1 MSSVEKNKKSKKSKK
16 TKKAK
21 TKAKGKADAK
31 TQAKKGDN
39 ESDVLERVMDSI
51 EMAGAS
57 LNFFDESDGDEQA
70 APVQDPEVSEQRVE
84 ALQEEAGAE
93 VSEPEAV
100 VENNPEDVDSA
111 ELEMLSDESD
121 AVTGG
126 EDDLDKATEAEVVAD
141 TDSSTDDN
149 LEVAGEDGEAIS
161 EDSDDMTD
169 AETMDMLEDDN
180 QTEFIE
186 QKQALSIIE
195 SLLFSSDRPLGLGT
209 FKQVFKGT
217 SYKTKDIK
225 NALEEL
231 QVEYADPARGV
242 SLEEI
247 NGGWQLRTK
256 VDNMEFLRKLAKARP
271 FKLSGPALE
280 VLAIIAYKQPIIKSE
295 VDEIRGVESGH
306 LVRALMEKHL
316 VNFQGKSELP
326 GKPMQYGTTRK
337 FLEIFGLRNLRE
349 LPSLDEI
356 DQLLPDGIG
365 IEEDEEKLSDV
376 TDKMAEEFSGTYSE
390 GEEELEKIEATLGD
404 IDTSSEFFEQEKQKQ
419 KEKRDRDR
427 ARDLRE
433 ALDVGE
439 EVDPKDQRWLERYD
453 AKIAEEAEAKAQA
466 EALALAEDEARAA
479 ADSEDTSADDVET
492 SDHESMAAGVNAS
505 TDELGMDAA
514 DGSMSEDEVSEPL
527 SEELSQL
534 TAQSEPLVSEDV
546 MAADEEMERLDD
558 DSDSELPD
566 SAETFDPFQ
575 DEDDESLT

>member
-1 MSSVEKNKKSKKSKK
+1 MSSVEKNKKPKKSKK
-16 TKKAK
+16 NKKAK
-21 TKAKGKADAK
+21 TKAKAEAK
-31 TQAKKGDN
+31 AKKADN
-39 ESDVLERVMDSI
+39 ESEVLERVMDSI

-57 LNFFDESDGDEQA
+57 LDFFDESDNDGESV
-70 APVQDPEVSEQRVE
+70 PVQEPETSEEIME
-84 ALQEEAGAE
+84 ALQDDGNAE
-93 VSEPEAV
+93 VSEPEV
-100 VENNPEDVDSA
+100 VAETDPEDMDSA
-111 ELEMLSDESD
+111 DPEMRDEDSD
-121 AVTGG
+121 AII
-126 EDDLDKATEAEVVAD
+126 
-141 TDSSTDDN
+141 
-149 LEVAGEDGEAIS
+149 GEDGEIQESTDAEITAEDGS
-161 EDSDDMTD
+161 SADQEAMETAAEDSDSNIEDSDDMDD
-169 AETMDMLEDDN
+169 AETMDMLEDGN

-195 SLLFSSDRPLGLGT
+195 SLLFSSDRPLGMGT

-225 NALEEL
+225 KALEEL

-256 VDNMEFLRKLAKARP
+256 VDNMDFLRKLAKARP

-365 IEEDEEKLSDV
+365 VEEDEEKLSDV
-376 TDKMAEEFSGTYSE
+376 TDKMAEEFSGNYSE

-427 ARDLRE
+427 ARDIRE

-479 ADSEDTSADDVET
+479 ADIEET
-492 SDHESMAAGVNAS
+492 STDDSAASDHDAMAAGVNAS

-514 DGSMSEDEVSEPL
+514 DDSMSDDEVTEPL

-534 TAQSEPLVSEDV
+534 TAQSEPLVSDDI
-546 MAADEEMERLDD
+546 MAADEEMEMEDEN
-558 DSDSELPD
+558 SDSELPD

-575 DEDDESLT
+575 DEEDDTLT